1 VVHWDVEPSTC
12 VELMKVYVRGYIEI
26 LHSSVWL
33 PVSPHTVLRS
43 HAKLTPVCRDILC
56 TGILYFKLIFLE
68 S

>member
-33 PVSPHTVLRS
+33 PVSPHAS
-43 HAKLTPVCRDILC
+43 HFSF
-56 TGILYFKLIFLE
+56 GIGR
-68 S
+68 